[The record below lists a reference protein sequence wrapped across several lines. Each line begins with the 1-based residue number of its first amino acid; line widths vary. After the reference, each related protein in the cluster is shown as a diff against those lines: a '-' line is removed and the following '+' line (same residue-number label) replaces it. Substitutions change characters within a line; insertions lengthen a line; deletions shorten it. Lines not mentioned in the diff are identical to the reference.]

1 MLIKYFYTTIFI
13 LITSLSFSQ
22 VPKYSNDFM
31 SIGIGAR
38 ALGMSNS
45 IVSLVDD
52 VTAGYWNP
60 AGLSLISQDRQ
71 IALMHNEY
79 FAGIAKFDYGALA
92 ARIDAA
98 SVMSFSVIRIG
109 IDDIPNTLY
118 FIDSEGNFNYDK
130 ITSFSVA
137 DYGFLLSYG
146 RNNAKIK
153 GLRYGASAKVVHNQA
168 GDFASSWGFGIDVG
182 LQYDYRNWKFGIC
195 GRDITT
201 TFNAWTYNFSDADKA
216 QLALLGNDI
225 PENSLEITLPRLIIG
240 AGRKITIVKKI
251 SCLAAL
257 DVDVTFDGKRN
268 VLIASNTAS
277 FDPHAGVEFSYN
289 NIIFLRGGI
298 GNIQYELN
306 ENNKSIRT
314 CQFSAGLGINIKNSI
329 SIDYTLADMGNG
341 SIALYSNVFSLKLSF
356 NKPKHKSIIKF

>member
-1 MLIKYFYTTIFI
+1 MLIKYFYTIFFVF
-13 LITSLSFSQ
+13 ITFISFSQ

-60 AGLSLISQDRQ
+60 AGLSLITQDRQ

-137 DYGFLLSYG
+137 NYGFLLSG
-146 RNNAKIK
+146 R
-153 GLRYGASAKVVHNQA
+153 
-168 GDFASSWGFGIDVG
+168 
-182 LQYDYRNWKFGIC
+182 
-195 GRDITT
+195 
-201 TFNAWTYNFSDADKA
+201 
-216 QLALLGNDI
+216 
-225 PENSLEITLPRLIIG
+225 
-240 AGRKITIVKKI
+240 
-251 SCLAAL
+251 
-257 DVDVTFDGKRN
+257 
-268 VLIASNTAS
+268 
-277 FDPHAGVEFSYN
+277 
-289 NIIFLRGGI
+289 
-298 GNIQYELN
+298 
-306 ENNKSIRT
+306 
-314 CQFSAGLGINIKNSI
+314 
-329 SIDYTLADMGNG
+329 
-341 SIALYSNVFSLKLSF
+341 
-356 NKPKHKSIIKF
+356 

>member
-1 MLIKYFYTTIFI
+1 
-13 LITSLSFSQ
+13 
-22 VPKYSNDFM
+22 
-31 SIGIGAR
+31 
-38 ALGMSNS
+38 MSNS

-60 AGLSLISQDRQ
+60 AGLSLITQYRQ

-98 SVMSFSVIRIG
+98 SVMSLSVIRVG

-130 ITSFSVA
+130 ITSFSAVG
-137 DYGFLLSYG
+137 YGFLLSYG
-146 RNNAKIK
+146 RKNLKID
-153 GLRYGASAKVVHNQA
+153 GLRYGATAKIVHNQA
-168 GDFASSWGFGIDVG
+168 GDFASSWGFGIDIG
-182 LQYDYRNWKFGIC
+182 LQYDYKKWKFGIC

-201 TFNAWTYNFSDADKA
+201 TFNAWTYSFSDADKA

-240 AGRKITIVKKI
+240 AGRKINITKKI

-257 DVDVTFDGKRN
+257 DADVTFDGKRN
-268 VLIASNTAS
+268 VLIAANPAS
-277 FDPHAGVEFSYN
+277 IDPHAGIELSYN

-298 GNIQYELN
+298 GNIQYQSN
-306 ENNKSIRT
+306 ENNKRIRT
-314 CQFSAGLGINIKNSI
+314 CQLNTGLGINIKNSI
-329 SIDYTLADMGNG
+329 TIDYTLTDLGDY
-341 SIALYSNVFSLKLSF
+341 SVALYSNVFSLKLNF
-356 NKPKHKSIIKF
+356 NKPKHKSKIKF

>member
-1 MLIKYFYTTIFI
+1 MFIKYCYTIIFSFLTYI
-13 LITSLSFSQ
+13 SFSQ
-22 VPKYSNDFM
+22 VPKYSNDFL
-31 SIGIGAR
+31 SIGVSAR

-60 AGLSLISQDRQ
+60 AGLSLITQDRQ

-92 ARIDAA
+92 ARIDAS
-98 SVMSFSVIRIG
+98 SVMSLSVIRVG

-118 FIDSEGNFNYDK
+118 FIDSEGNFNYNK

-137 DYGFLLSYG
+137 NYGFLISYG
-146 RNNAKIK
+146 RKSSKIK
-153 GLRYGASAKVVHNQA
+153 GLRFGATAKVVHNQA
-168 GDFASSWGFGIDVG
+168 GDFASSWGFGIDIG
-182 LQYDYRNWKFGIC
+182 LQYDYKNWKFGIF
-195 GRDITT
+195 GRDIST
-201 TFNAWTYNFSDADKA
+201 TFNAWTFSFSDADKA
-216 QLALLGNDI
+216 QLTLLGNDI

-240 AGRKITIVKKI
+240 VGKKINITKKI

-257 DVDVTFDGKRN
+257 DADVTFDGKRN
-268 VLIASNTAS
+268 VLISSNTAS
-277 FDPHAGVEFSYN
+277 IDPHAGVELLYN
-289 NIIFLRGGI
+289 NFIFLRGGI

-306 ENNKSIRT
+306 ENNKNIRT
-314 CQFSAGLGINIKNSI
+314 CQFSAGLGINIKNNI
-329 SIDYTLADMGNG
+329 SIDYTLSNLGNS

-356 NKPKHKSIIKF
+356 NNPKQKFKLKF